1 MSLFSFGGVIC
12 DLLVAV
18 FETWN
23 SLVDVVFGLLIASPE
38 TFKDGGPWQIIEDLN
53 PIFVAVG
60 SSLVVL
66 FFVIGFCSESIDI
79 KDEMRLEKILTM
91 LCRLGLAEFMVA
103 NNVTIMKAVF
113 RTVGNLVGYLSLG
126 NGVHLQMSREAA
138 EALGD
143 LGFAESILM
152 LILSTVLAL
161 VIIVCAFFMLY
172 TVYFRF
178 LKILI
183 VVPIGSIAYSTMSG
197 NHMLTNTAITYT
209 KYFLSIVFE
218 AVTMALAII
227 VCNAMLSSGLPIST
241 TDTSTWSAVLLY
253 LCELTFGIAL
263 TVGSIKGAQSLTSK
277 ALGL

>member
-66 FFVIGFCSESIDI
+66 FFVIGFCSESIDV

-197 NHMLTNTAITYT
+197 NHMLTNTAVTYT
-209 KYFLSIVFE
+209 KYFLSVVFE

>member
-1 MSLFSFGGVIC
+1 MAMIK
-12 DLLVAV
+12 
-18 FETWN
+18 
-23 SLVDVVFGLLIASPE
+23 SPE

-66 FFVIGFCSESIDI
+66 FFVIGFCSESIDV

-126 NGVHLQMSREAA
+126 NEVHLQMSREAA

-197 NHMLTNTAITYT
+197 NHMLTNTAVTYT

-227 VCNAMLSSGLPIST
+227 VCNAILSSGLPIST

-253 LCELTFGIAL
+253 LCELIFGIAL
-263 TVGSIKGAQSLTSK
+263 TVGSINGAQSLTSK

>member
-38 TFKDGGPWQIIEDLN
+38 TFKDGGPWQIIEELN
-53 PIFVAVG
+53 PIFVSVG
-60 SSLVVL
+60 SSLVVI
-66 FFVIGFCSESIDI
+66 FFVIGFCSESIDVR
-79 KDEMRLEKILTM
+79 DEMRLEKILTL

-113 RTVGNLVGYLSLG
+113 QSVGNLVGLLSLG
-126 NGVHLQMSREAA
+126 NGVHLKMTREAS

-152 LILSTVLAL
+152 LILSCVLAL
-161 VIIVCAFFMLY
+161 VILVCAFFMLY

-197 NHMLTNTAITYT
+197 NHMVTNTAVTYT

-227 VCNAMLSSGLPIST
+227 VCNALLNSGLPIST

>member
-38 TFKDGGPWQIIEDLN
+38 SFKDGGPWQIIEDLN

-66 FFVIGFCSESIDI
+66 FFVIGFCSESIDV

-197 NHMLTNTAITYT
+197 NHMVTNTAVTYT

>member
-66 FFVIGFCSESIDI
+66 FFVIGFCSESIDV

-197 NHMLTNTAITYT
+197 NHMLTNTAVTYT